1 MLRRRGGLHPSPPTP
16 PPDPGLRT
24 CVTNCDTVRQ
34 APCEEFAKGGV
45 KLVPRLS
52 KRSATISWREA
63 QAKNLAENASQIAG
77 NGTSQA
83 LIFTTGS
90 TTRHRKNVSPAVQLT
105 CNTFA
110 NLPGL
115 SKMPHVC
122 ISFSC
127 KACTCTRV
135 TTFSAVTFLCVLIYL
150 TVQPEVERFHN
161 WLVSVDAMSS
171 CVIFLVLFTLT
182 SFPVTWGYIVVNFAA
197 GYRFGIC
204 IGYLVTVVC
213 VICGSLVAFSVC
225 RILCGPWLTPKLE
238 TEYFRSI
245 MTVVEGEEGFRVI
258 ALTRLTPIPFG
269 LQNGIFAMSKVSTL
283 TFVSASCLGLLPT
296 QALNAYLGATLR
308 SAQDI
313 SDQQSFSNVF

>member
-1 MLRRRGGLHPSPPTP
+1 MTSVEFSQLGQ
-16 PPDPGLRT
+16 PPD
-24 CVTNCDTVRQ
+24 
-34 APCEEFAKGGV
+34 
-45 KLVPRLS
+45 
-52 KRSATISWREA
+52 
-63 QAKNLAENASQIAG
+63 
-77 NGTSQA
+77 
-83 LIFTTGS
+83 TGRMFHLPFS
-90 TTRHRKNVSPAVQLT
+90 LT
-105 CNTFA
+105 CIH
-110 NLPGL
+110 LPTCL
-115 SKMPHVC
+115 VSSKMPHVC

-161 WLVSVDAMSS
+161 WLLSVDAASS
-171 CVIFLVLFTLT
+171 CVIFLVLFTVT
-182 SFPVTWGYIVVNFAA
+182 SFPITWGYIVVNFAA

-269 LQNGIFAMSKVSTL
+269 LQNGIFAVCIDLSHQHYIWV
-283 TFVSASCLGLLPT
+283 
-296 QALNAYLGATLR
+296 
-308 SAQDI
+308 
-313 SDQQSFSNVF
+313 